1 MLATIL
7 VPVALIAIGLLVW
20 ASHAS
25 KHRRSVNVNCGVL
38 SVGRER
44 VILSL
49 ISRISIAPLYD
60 VAPADDLWILEDKDG
75 SKLSFF
81 SRAPGASAVLAHLE
95 AALPSLCQ
103 AQALEKAR
111 NESLFEQS
119 VVVWKI

>member
-1 MLATIL
+1 MLAIIL
-7 VPVALIAIGLLVW
+7 VPVALIAIGFLVW
-20 ASHAS
+20 VSHAS
-25 KHRRSVNVNCGVL
+25 RHRQSVIVNCGIL
-38 SVGRER
+38 SVGINRLP
-44 VILSL
+44 LSS

-103 AQALEKAR
+103 AHRRIQE
-111 NESLFEQS
+111 NWGQ
-119 VVVWKI
+119 IPINM